1 MLGGYE
7 FFTIQSGTRMTNIVK
22 KQESG
27 MPEKIFNT
35 NTARRENMVR
45 KVLMIVAI
53 CVFICSLSTFA
64 ATLTL
69 PRTGQTASY
78 ATGDDGDLKAGV
90 PWPTQRF
97 TSGKLAQRLIV

>member
-1 MLGGYE
+1 MR

-53 CVFICSLSTFA
+53 CVFICSSTTFA
-64 ATLTL
+64 ATH
-69 PRTGQTASY
+69 PPQTGQTTSY
-78 ATGDDGDLKAGV
+78 ASGDDGDLKAGV
-90 PWPTQRF
+90 VAWPAPERCPCF
-97 TSGKLAQRLIV
+97 SGTSSPGQ